1 MAKKAVYVLAWNI
14 RLGAEHAGLDFWLS
28 SICCH
33 APNAPIFVVGTHSD
47 QVSRIDLRQDDF
59 KRRYPQIAGFFNV
72 STHNGDNVDDLI
84 ENIIKTTLA
93 LPYMDELIP
102 KAWLN
107 FENLIG
113 ECKRDILRYQEVE
126 TIAHNAG
133 IFEASEVLQAVQFL
147 HDLGSLQYFSSE
159 HLKNYVVINPQ
170 WIVNVMACIV
180 SIKDSPVKDG
190 RLFHSDISVIWTDY
204 DATLHPWILKL
215 TEAFDLTF
223 PVPDQNMN
231 LVPCLLPEDEPE
243 VCDEQRD
250 ARTQFIDDS
259 ILSTLGLSQV
269 LNRKTRN

>member
-47 QVSRIDLRQDDF
+47 QVSRFDLRQDDL
-59 KRRYPQIAGFFNV
+59 KRRYPQIAAFFNV
-72 STHNGDNVDDLI
+72 STHTGDQVSELI
-84 ENIIKTTLA
+84 ECIIKTTLA
-93 LPYMDELIP
+93 LPYMDEHIP
-102 KAWLN
+102 KVWLT
-107 FENLIG
+107 FEKLIG
-113 ECKRDILRYQEVE
+113 QCGHDILAYNEVTE
-126 TIAHNAG
+126 IAQNAG
-133 IFEASEVLQAVQFL
+133 IFESDEVLQAIQFL

-180 SIKDSPVKDG
+180 SIKDSPVRDG
-190 RLFHSDISVIWTDY
+190 RLLYSDIGQIWRDY
-204 DATLHPWILKL
+204 DEHLHPWILKL

-231 LVPCLLPEDEPE
+231 LVPCLLPEEEPE
-243 VCDEQRD
+243 VCFFL
-250 ARTQFIDDS
+250 FIC
-259 ILSTLGLSQV
+259 IF
-269 LNRKTRN
+269 

>member
-1 MAKKAVYVLAWNI
+1 LAKKAVYVLAWNI

-33 APNAPIFVVGTHSD
+33 APNAPIFIVGTHSD
-47 QVSRIDLRQDDF
+47 QVSRFDLRQDDF

-72 STHNGDNVDDLI
+72 STYTGENVKELI

-93 LPYMDELIP
+93 LPYMDEQIP
-102 KAWLN
+102 KVWLT
-107 FENLIG
+107 FEKLIS
-113 ECKRDILRYQEVE
+113 ECTEDILEYDQVKN
-126 TIAHNAG
+126 IANNAG
-133 IFEASEVLQAVQFL
+133 IFDPAEVLQAVQFL

-159 HLKNYVVINPQ
+159 HLKSYVVIHPQ

-190 RLFHSDISVIWTDY
+190 RLYYSDIGTIWQEY
-204 DATLHPWILKL
+204 DEHLHPWILKL

-231 LVPCLLPEDEPE
+231 LVPCLLPEEEPE
-243 VCDEQRD
+243 VCSS
-250 ARTQFIDDS
+250 FFFY
-259 ILSTLGLSQV
+259 L
-269 LNRKTRN
+269 

>member
-1 MAKKAVYVLAWNI
+1 MKFFLAKKAVYVLAWNI

-72 STHNGDNVDDLI
+72 STIKGHHVDDLI

-102 KAWLN
+102 NAWLK

-113 ECKRDILRYQEVE
+113 ECKQDILKYQEVE
-126 TIAHNAG
+126 KIADNAG
-133 IFEASEVLQAVQFL
+133 IFESSEVLQAVQFL

-190 RLFHSDISVIWTDY
+190 RLFHSDIGVIWIDY
-204 DATLHPWILKL
+204 DTGLHPWILKL

-243 VCDEQRD
+243 VCD
-250 ARTQFIDDS
+250 ASFFTS
-259 ILSTLGLSQV
+259 G
-269 LNRKTRN
+269 

>member
-1 MAKKAVYVLAWNI
+1 LAKKAVYVLAWNI

-47 QVSRIDLRQDDF
+47 QVSRFDLRQDDF

-72 STHNGDNVDDLI
+72 STFTGDNVKELI
-84 ENIIKTTLA
+84 DSIIKTTLA
-93 LPYMDELIP
+93 LPYMDEQIP
-102 KAWLN
+102 KVWLN
-107 FENLIG
+107 VEKIIAD
-113 ECKRDILRYQEVE
+113 CKDDILEYDKVKE
-126 TIAHNAG
+126 IAHNAG
-133 IFEASEVLQAVQFL
+133 IFDPGEVLQAVQFL

-190 RLFHSDISVIWTDY
+190 RLFYSDIGIIWQDY
-204 DATLHPWILKL
+204 DAHLHPWILKL

-231 LVPCLLPEDEPE
+231 LVPCLLPEEEPE
-243 VCDEQRD
+243 VYYSFC
-250 ARTQFIDDS
+250 I
-259 ILSTLGLSQV
+259 
-269 LNRKTRN
+269 

>member
-1 MAKKAVYVLAWNI
+1 LAKKAVYVLAWNI

-47 QVSRIDLRQDDF
+47 QVSRFDLRQDDL

-72 STHNGDNVDDLI
+72 STHTGDNVKELI
-84 ENIIKTTLA
+84 ECIIKTTLA
-93 LPYMDELIP
+93 LPYMDEQIP
-102 KAWLN
+102 KVWLT
-107 FENLIG
+107 FEKLIG
-113 ECKRDILRYQEVE
+113 QCDSDILRYNEVAD
-126 TIAHNAG
+126 IAQNAS
-133 IFEASEVLQAVQFL
+133 IFESDEVLQAVQFL

-180 SIKDSPVKDG
+180 SIKDSPVKNG
-190 RLFHSDISVIWTDY
+190 RLLHSDIGTIWQDY
-204 DATLHPWILKL
+204 DTHLHPWILKL

-231 LVPCLLPEDEPE
+231 LVPCMLPEDEPE
-243 VCDEQRD
+243 VCY
-250 ARTQFIDDS
+250 FI
-259 ILSTLGLSQV
+259 
-269 LNRKTRN
+269 